1 MDLPAQP
8 TSPPSQSQQQL
19 PTTSGAL
26 NEDSRQSSPRQS
38 ASAAPEALFEP
49 LDPGS
54 ARAAASEE
62 LQAAFAQLDSA
73 PEGRGSTA
81 KEVLQ
86 KLTSNIVAHPQEPKY
101 RRIRLTNP
109 KIQAAVVDSDG
120 GLEFLLVRI
129 DVFLKC
135 GFVNQSRSAACSTQS

>member
-1 MDLPAQP
+1 MPAQP
-8 TSPPSQSQQQL
+8 ISPPSQSEQQL

-26 NEDSRQSSPRQS
+26 DEVSRQSSPAQS
-38 ASAAPEALFEP
+38 ASAASEPLFEP

-54 ARAAASEE
+54 ARPAASEE

-73 PEGRGSTA
+73 PEGSTA

-86 KLTSNIVAHPQEPKY
+86 KLSGNIVEHPQEPKY

-129 DVFLKC
+129 AVYLC
-135 GFVNQSRSAACSTQS
+135 VL

>member
-8 TSPPSQSQQQL
+8 ISPLLQTKQQL
-19 PTTSGAL
+19 PTTFGTLDGS
-26 NEDSRQSSPRQS
+26 SRPSSPAQS
-38 ASAAPEALFEP
+38 ASAASEPLYEP
-49 LDPGS
+49 LDPAT

-73 PEGRGSTA
+73 PGGSTA

-86 KLTSNIVAHPQEPKY
+86 KLTGNIMAHPQEPKY

-109 KIQAAVVDSDG
+109 KLQAAVVDSDG

-129 DVFLKC
+129 AVLLRH
-135 GFVNQSRSAACSTQS
+135 RS